1 MLTGMT
7 VKKHRPFADRL
18 RALMA
23 ARGISQFEFA
33 RTFGLDQS
41 SVSRYLGGREP
52 RLSVYLKMVAKY
64 PELGA

>member
-1 MLTGMT
+1 
-7 VKKHRPFADRL
+7 
-18 RALMA
+18 MA